1 MTVTAPQSP
10 ADAGPGIGGSR
21 AGIAV
26 EPEATLAG
34 RPGPVRSVGPDGSA
48 DDPVRGGPEAVGPPM
63 DAAEERR
70 LLAIRD
76 LRRLRAA
83 ARELRA
89 TLVHA
94 ESLYDASLAR
104 LEAGVDVG
112 RSLTGVDVSGA
123 RTSVVDALSEFER
136 SRHLARGTFISGQH
150 AEGSNMKEIGRVW
163 GISRQLAH
171 RFLKEARRDA

>member
-1 MTVTAPQSP
+1 MVGAP
-10 ADAGPGIGGSR
+10 I
-21 AGIAV
+21 
-26 EPEATLAG
+26 
-34 RPGPVRSVGPDGSA
+34 
-48 DDPVRGGPEAVGPPM
+48 

-76 LRRLRAA
+76 LLRLRAA
-83 ARELRA
+83 ARDLRA
-89 TLVHA
+89 TLVHV

-104 LEAGVDVG
+104 LESGVDVG
-112 RSLTGVDVSGA
+112 RTLTGVDVSGA

-136 SRHLARGTFISGQH
+136 SRHLARGTFITGQH